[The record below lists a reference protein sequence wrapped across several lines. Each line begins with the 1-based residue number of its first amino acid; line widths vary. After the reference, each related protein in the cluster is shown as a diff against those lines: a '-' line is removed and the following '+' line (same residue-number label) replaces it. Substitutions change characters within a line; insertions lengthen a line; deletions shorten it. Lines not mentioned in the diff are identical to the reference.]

1 MDLTI
6 FHKISGSSEYFCT
19 IFRGNVYGQCDLFV
33 IASLDQALLK
43 YPNYLFSVCIGGDRG
58 GGRFVSSVMHGK

>member
-1 MDLTI
+1 M

-33 IASLDQALLK
+33 IASLDQVLLK
-43 YPNYLFSVCIGGDRG
+43 YPNYLFSVCMCVLGVIEVEGDL
-58 GGRFVSSVMHGK
+58 FLV